1 MIVVMKSRANPH
13 QIDNAIKRVV
23 SLGFKA
29 DVDRGTDK
37 TIIAVLGDTKR
48 IDRSAFSLLPGV
60 EEVIRI
66 LKEYKLAGRQVH
78 PRDTVITVNGIK
90 IGSKEIIIMAGPCA
104 VENRRQLLTT
114 AREVKKAGVLILR
127 GGAFKPRSSPYT
139 FQGLGI
145 EGLELLREAKKQTG
159 LLIISE
165 VMSAGKVGL
174 VSEYA
179 DILQIGARNMSNFD
193 LLKEV
198 GKSGK
203 PAMLKRGPSATIK
216 EFLMCAEYILSEGN
230 PHLMLC
236 ERGIRSFDSEFS
248 RNTLDLTAVPVLKKE
263 THLPVIVDP
272 SHGTGRADLV
282 IPMAKAAIA
291 AGADGLLVE
300 VHPHPESALSDGAQ
314 SLTPAQFRRMVKEIK
329 VFAEVMGRSL
339 PGTNSPRST
348 ANGPQIKKSG
358 S

>member
-1 MIVVMKSRANPH
+1 MIVVMKNRATPH
-13 QIDNAIKRVV
+13 QVDSAIKRVV
-23 SLGFKA
+23 SLGFQA
-29 DVDRGTDK
+29 AGDRRTH
-37 TIIAVLGDTKR
+37 TPTRAALGDTHSL
-48 IDRSAFSLLPGV
+48 DRSASTLLPGV
-60 EEVIRI
+60 EEVIRS

-78 PRDTVITVNGIK
+78 PQDTVVTVNGIK

-104 VENRRQLLTT
+104 VESRQQLLKT
-114 AREVKKAGVLILR
+114 ARAVKNAGAPILR

-179 DILQIGARNMSNFD
+179 DILQLGARNMSNFD

-198 GKSGK
+198 GKCGK

-282 IPMAKAAIA
+282 IPMSKAAIA

-314 SLTPAQFRRMVKEIK
+314 SLTPAQFRQMVKEIK
-329 VFAEVMGRSL
+329 VFGKIMGRTL
-339 PGTNSPRST
+339 PG
-348 ANGPQIKKSG
+348 
-358 S
+358 